1 MMMRMIRK
9 PTTRK
14 PVVMTMPDAGV
25 PLITR
30 STLAELPN
38 AEELHSV
45 GALLLVDKPMG
56 WTSFDVVAKARR
68 LLGVKKI
75 GHAGT
80 LDPMA
85 TGLLVLC
92 IGRATKLADTVQAG
106 IKEYVGTMRFGATTP
121 TDDAESEENEQFP
134 VDHLSEELIRE
145 KAATFIGESMQIPPM
160 FSARKVAGQRLYKI
174 ARKGGHVEAP
184 AKPVTIFEFEI
195 TNVDLPEMGFRIVCS
210 KGTYIRSIARDLGH
224 VAGSGAY
231 LTSLRRTRSG
241 DFLIDDAV
249 TIQQLI
255 ELRSSTAAA
264 DSQ

>member
-1 MMMRMIRK
+1 MMM
-9 PTTRK
+9 PEL
-14 PVVMTMPDAGV
+14 GV
-25 PLITR
+25 PLFTR
-30 STLAELPN
+30 ATLTALPD
-38 AEELHSV
+38 AEELHSG

-92 IGRATKLADTVQAG
+92 LGRATKLADTVQAG

-134 VDHLSEELIRE
+134 VEHLTEELIRLN
-145 KAATFIGESMQIPPM
+145 AATFLGASMQRPPM
-160 FSARKVAGQRLYKI
+160 FSARKVDGQRLYKI
-174 ARKGGHVEAP
+174 ARRGGHVDAP
-184 AKPVTIFEFEI
+184 AKEITIFEFEI
-195 TNVDLPEMGFRIVCS
+195 TKVDLPEMGFRIVCS
-210 KGTYIRSIARDLGH
+210 KGTYIRSIARDLGQA
-224 VAGSGAY
+224 VGSGAY

-241 DFLIDDAV
+241 DFHVDDAV
-249 TIQQLI
+249 TIQQLMA
-255 ELRSSTAAA
+255 LRSSMAGA
-264 DSQ
+264 DRQ